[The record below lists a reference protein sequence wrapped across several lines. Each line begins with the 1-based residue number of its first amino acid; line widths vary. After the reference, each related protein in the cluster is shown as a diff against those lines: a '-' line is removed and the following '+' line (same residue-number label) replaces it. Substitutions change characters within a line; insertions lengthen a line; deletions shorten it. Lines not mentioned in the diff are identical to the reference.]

1 MKTNRFS
8 LFGLLAILGGG
19 CAVGPNYHPP
29 AVNVPAQWASPLA
42 GGETN
47 SPTVDAAWW
56 KSFHDPELDSLITRA
71 VLSNLNLRVAEARVR
86 EARAQRSVVA
96 ADFWPSADVSGSYTR
111 NRLSQHGYLATLLPP
126 GAPIDYNLY
135 EADFDAS
142 WEIDVFGGTR
152 RATEAANAEVAAAE
166 FNRRD
171 VLVSLLAEVA
181 RNYIEA
187 RGFQQRLAIA
197 GRNAEAQKEALDI
210 TRDRYRQGLTSD
222 LDVQQASALLTATEA
237 QIPALEILLKASIHR
252 LGVLLGQP
260 PGALLAELSGE
271 APVPALP
278 PEVPVDL
285 PSDLLRRRP
294 DVQRAERDLAAATA
308 RIGVATADL
317 FPKFSLTG
325 MAGLQSVSA
334 SDWLTGASRL
344 WTAGPTMQWRIF
356 DAGRIR
362 ANVRVQNA
370 RQQQALANYEQTVLN
385 SFEEVENALVAYAKE
400 QVRFRSLEAT
410 VSADREAVAMAR
422 DLYQNGLADFLRVL
436 DAERS
441 LYRAEDEL
449 AQSKRTMSLNLVALY
464 KALGGGWQTESI
476 RGVPQKVAS
485 WR

>member
-1 MKTNRFS
+1 M
-8 LFGLLAILGGG
+8 I
-19 CAVGPNYHPP
+19 
-29 AVNVPAQWASPLA
+29 
-42 GGETN
+42 
-47 SPTVDAAWW
+47 
-56 KSFHDPELDSLITRA
+56 
-71 VLSNLNLRVAEARVR
+71 
-86 EARAQRSVVA
+86 A
-96 ADFWPSADVSGSYTR
+96 ADFWPTVDATGSYTR
-111 NRLSQHGYLATLLPP
+111 NRLSKHGYLATLLPP

-152 RATEAANAEVAAAE
+152 RAAEAARAEVAAAE
-166 FNRRD
+166 FKCRD

-197 GRNAEAQKEALDI
+197 GQNTAAQKQALDI

-222 LDVQQASALLTATEA
+222 LDVQQSSALLSATEA
-237 QIPALEILLKASIHR
+237 QIPALEILLKASVHR

-260 PGALLAELSGE
+260 PGALLAELSSA

-285 PSDLLRRRP
+285 PADLLRRRP
-294 DVQRAERDLAAATA
+294 DVQRAERELAAATA
-308 RIGVATADL
+308 RIGVAVADL

-325 MAGLQSVSA
+325 VAGLQSVSA
-334 SDWLTGASRL
+334 SDWLTGASHL

-370 RQQQALANYEQTVLN
+370 RQQQALANYEQTVLS
-385 SFEEVENALVAYAKE
+385 SFEDVENALVAYAQE

-410 VSADREAVAMAR
+410 VKADREAVAMAR

-441 LYRAEDEL
+441 LYQAEDEL
-449 AQSKRTMSLNLVALY
+449 AQSRRAMSLNLVALY
-464 KALGGGWQTESI
+464 KALGGGWQTGSP
-476 RGVPQKVAS
+476 GGSPT
-485 WR
+485 